1 MYTKVVVSGCQQL
14 LKYFRASFI
23 YHRHFWENYS
33 PNNLSIYIFS
43 LIPRNSTF
51 VTLVLNSFFPG
62 AGDVWFSLNGTTY
75 QNNSVVTLQDI
86 GQRNDIGEGDDA
98 LLCRTDITDCCRYP
112 YSDTGLGN
120 WFFPNRSRVP
130 SSNKLWD
137 FHRTRGRSVVHLN
150 RRRGG
155 ANGIYSCEISVPQS
169 DAGNVILTIFIGV
182 YTASTGKTP
191 LKL

>member
-1 MYTKVVVSGCQQL
+1 MYTKVVVSGSQQL

-33 PNNLSIYIFS
+33 PNNLCIYIFS

-51 VTLVLNSFFPG
+51 VTLVLNSPFPG

-75 QNNSVVTLQDI
+75 QNNSVVTLE
-86 GQRNDIGEGDDA
+86 DIGEDDDA
-98 LLCRTDITDCCRYP
+98 LLCRTDITDCCRP
-112 YSDTGLGN
+112 PHGDHVGN
-120 WFFPNRSRVP
+120 DWYFPNGTRVV
-130 SSNKLWD
+130 SSNRLWD
-137 FHRTRGRSVVHLN
+137 FHRTRGRSVVHLH

-155 ANGIYSCEISVPQS
+155 EDGIYRCEISVPQS